1 MSSFL
6 LLLRAA
12 KPAVLI
18 FLLVL
23 FFNSAISQETM
34 RASLYVSDAN
44 GLTLVDGNFTNYDN
58 VYCNCVDW
66 DDAWKM
72 NNPGENFGVT
82 RENVSLVVE
91 RRKIILEKDTTTFR
105 MWNLQ
110 QNRNYRIEVL
120 NQQLNHPDLFAFF
133 KDNYLGI
140 ITPVSL
146 NGSTA
151 IEFSINTSP
160 ASYAINRFQLIFE
173 KIIASPMPVNFTA
186 IKAYRKP
193 GMAMI
198 EWQVENE
205 ISINKYIVEKS
216 VDGRNFTLVQQL
228 KPGQISSSWYQS
240 KDNYVSFK
248 ENFYRIKAISLDGK
262 VQISDVVKL
271 PALVND
277 NIASVGIFPNPVINQ
292 NLNLKFTNYNEG
304 KYAMQLIGA
313 NGIIYNLNT
322 VMLNGSLQEMT
333 LKISKTI
340 PAGIYRLVILGEG
353 NVRTNTNVYIL

>member
-1 MSSFL
+1 MKSFL
-6 LLLRAA
+6 PLLRAA
-12 KPAVLI
+12 KPAVLL
-18 FLLVL
+18 FLFVIS
-23 FFNSAISQETM
+23 FNTVISQETM
-34 RASLYVSDAN
+34 RASLYISDAN

-91 RRKIILEKDTTTFR
+91 RRKIICEKDTTTFR

-133 KDNYLGI
+133 KDNYLGTS
-140 ITPVSL
+140 TPVSL

-151 IEFSINTSP
+151 IEFNINTNP
-160 ASYAINRFQLIFE
+160 ESYTINRFQLIFE
-173 KIIASPMPVNFTA
+173 KIIAIPMPVSFTD

-193 GMAMI
+193 GLAMI

-205 ISINKYIVEKS
+205 ISIDKYIVEKS
-216 VDGRNFTLVQQL
+216 VDGRNFNVVQQL
-228 KPGQISSSWYQS
+228 APGRINSEWYKA
-240 KDNYVSFK
+240 KDDFVSAK

-262 VQISDVVKL
+262 EQISEVVKL
-271 PALVND
+271 TALAND
-277 NIASVGIFPNPVINQ
+277 IISSVGIFPNPVINK
-292 NLNLKFTNYNEG
+292 NLNIKFTNYPGG
-304 KYAMQLIGA
+304 KYALQLAGI
-313 NGIIYNLNT
+313 NGFIYNLNV
-322 VMLNGSLQEMT
+322 VMLTGSQQEMT
-333 LKISKTI
+333 INI
-340 PAGIYRLVILGEG
+340 PKAIPEGIYRLVIIGQG
-353 NVRTNTNVYIL
+353 NVRTNTSVYVL